1 MLAACASPDRQQAGS
16 YRAKGV
22 PSPAATELVRG
33 PLFVGASSLAIM
45 ARRPRDAGC
54 LCKSGSPASWLL
66 QSKGCS
72 ARCGSLR
79 WSVSDFRRSE
89 LARDHRPA
97 FPRMLA
103 ACASPDRQQAGSYRA
118 KAFRALRIARLVGG
132 PLVVGASLLAI
143 IAPRSPRRG
152 GRRITAPAA
161 PALRSCCLHLT
172 WSPASSPSHHP
183 VPRTK
188 PPETLPGRFVPAAPV
203 ALPAAIRA
211 GHPALR

>member
-16 YRAKGV
+16 YRAMGV

-54 LCKSGSPASWLL
+54 LRKSGSPASCLL

-97 FPRMLA
+97 FPRMFA
-103 ACASPDRQQAGSYRA
+103 ACTSPDRQQAGSYRA
-118 KAFRALRIARLVGG
+118 KAFRALRIARLVRF
-132 PLVVGASLLAI
+132 PPFVGASLLAI
-143 IAPRSPRRG
+143 IARRSLRRAVAELLLWLLWLL
-152 GRRITAPAA
+152 RRFARVVCIRHRTWLHFPAA
-161 PALRSCCLHLT
+161 AQRDEQCDLGRCQRRAALQRLL
-172 WSPASSPSHHP
+172 AS
-183 VPRTK
+183 
-188 PPETLPGRFVPAAPV
+188 L
-203 ALPAAIRA
+203 
-211 GHPALR
+211 